1 MSFMSSHWA
10 IVRHAL
16 DEEKRHATGLV
27 TTKETA
33 FLPAALEIIQRPVSP
48 TARATTWVLLIGL
61 VLTMGWLTFGKVDV
75 VASAQGKLIPADN
88 VKLVQ
93 PAEPG
98 IVRAILVRDGQTV
111 KKGQPL
117 IELDPTVSGAEA
129 EQARSALQTAELD
142 AARARAVLSG
152 LDGKGLVFT
161 APPGTPDDVAQTQQQ
176 LARAEL
182 AGVEAMIAGN
192 AADGRVASATRGEA
206 QVQAAKLAETLP
218 LLDQQIAANE
228 ALLEKGYVSKLR
240 VIEMKRQRLIAGR
253 DRDAA
258 LQTINRASAQMQSA
272 GSGGARNRAEA
283 RAKVLGDLAKAVSDA
298 SMRREELVKSTQ
310 RSSLQRLL
318 SPVDGTIAQLAV
330 HTVGGVVEAAKPIM
344 VVVPSGG
351 SLVVEAKVLNRDM
364 GFVSVGQAVA
374 VKLEAFPFTR
384 FGTVPGTIT
393 SIGSDAV
400 EDEKLG
406 LVYTVRVKLAR
417 STMARGDSTVALT
430 PGMAATADIKTGRRS
445 ILSYLVSPIDEAR
458 LSAGRER

>member
-1 MSFMSSHWA
+1 MNAISSHWA

-16 DEEKRHATGLV
+16 DEEKRHAKGLI
-27 TTKETA
+27 TTQETA
-33 FLPAALEIIQRPVSP
+33 FLPAALEITERPVSP
-48 TARATTWVLLIGL
+48 TARATTWILLIGL
-61 VLTMGWLTFGKVDV
+61 LLTMGWLTFGMIDV
-75 VASAQGKLIPADN
+75 VASAQGKLIPADS

-98 IVRAILVRDGQTV
+98 IVRAILVRDGQRV

-152 LDGKGLVFT
+152 LDGRGLSFV
-161 APPGTPDDVAQTQQQ
+161 APASTPDDVAQTQGQ

-182 AGVEAMIAGN
+182 LGIEAMIAGN

-206 QVQAAKLAETLP
+206 QVQAAKLTETLP

-258 LQTINRASAQMQSA
+258 LQTINRANAQMSSA
-272 GSGGARNRAEA
+272 SSGGLRNRAEA

-298 SMRREELVKSTQ
+298 SLRREELVKSTR

-318 SPVDGTIAQLAV
+318 APVDGTISQLAV

-344 VVVPSGG
+344 VVVPSGDT
-351 SLVVEAKVLNRDM
+351 LVVEARVLNKDM
-364 GFVSVGQAVA
+364 WFVRIGQPVA

-384 FGTVPGTIT
+384 FGTVPGMIT
-393 SIGSDAV
+393 RIGSDAI
-400 EDEKLG
+400 EDDKLG
-406 LVYTVRVKLAR
+406 LVYIVRVKLAR
-417 STMARGDSTVALT
+417 ASMARGDTTVALT

-458 LSAGRER
+458 LEAGRER